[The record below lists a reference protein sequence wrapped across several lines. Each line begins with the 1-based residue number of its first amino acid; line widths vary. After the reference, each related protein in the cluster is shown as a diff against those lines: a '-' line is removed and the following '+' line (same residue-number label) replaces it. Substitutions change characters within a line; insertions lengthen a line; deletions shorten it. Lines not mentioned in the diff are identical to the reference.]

1 MTARAKKRHP
11 LLSQEV
17 LVAWRV
23 QTTSLDQLNQV
34 SDQVKSNFAISNLDI
49 SSNPVPNVVSLFVFQ
64 IIGSHFQ
71 TCEMITRCSP
81 SCLEGLNNML
91 TFFFVCVCFLRPVS
105 HPHLPKWICSIKILW
120 AIDRCRSL
128 DFPFNNLTTLFFGLT
143 KLNKSNI
150 KCTLNCPIRQ
160 RVDLSDRRINNYTI
174 FISKLSI
181 LTTIK

>member
-1 MTARAKKRHP
+1 MFGEFEFSPAKPQTVGKTLNFCIFCIRVLKKGELSETARAKKRHP

-23 QTTSLDQLNQV
+23 QTTRLDQLNQV

-49 SSNPVPNVVSLFVFQ
+49 SSNPITNVVSLFLFQ

-91 TFFFVCVCFLRPVS
+91 TFFSVCVCFFRPVS
-105 HPHLPKWICSIKILW
+105 HPHLPK
-120 AIDRCRSL
+120 
-128 DFPFNNLTTLFFGLT
+128 
-143 KLNKSNI
+143 
-150 KCTLNCPIRQ
+150 
-160 RVDLSDRRINNYTI
+160 
-174 FISKLSI
+174 
-181 LTTIK
+181 